1 MQIANPI
8 YDVVFKYLLQNNEL
22 AILILSTILEE
33 KIMALVFCPRKLP
46 WRWRTACSL
55 CIG

>member
-22 AILILSTILEE
+22 PILILSTILEE